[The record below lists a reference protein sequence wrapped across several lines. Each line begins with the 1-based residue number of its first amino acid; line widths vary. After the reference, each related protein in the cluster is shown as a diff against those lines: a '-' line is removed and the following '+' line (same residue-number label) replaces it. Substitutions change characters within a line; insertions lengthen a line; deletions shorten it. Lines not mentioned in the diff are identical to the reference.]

1 MLTTWIVVTFAFYA
15 TYFHTHETWWY
26 LRFLLPAFP
35 AAIVGGLWV
44 IRLFWL
50 RFAPPRLRT
59 PLAARSIALAA
70 MLVVLG
76 RSALWHQRLDATLIG
91 AGESV
96 YPAACTWARAH
107 LPRDALVVTLQTSGA
122 LYYYTAFDLVRLDLL
137 TPERFARIAAVART
151 AGRPIT
157 AVLFPHETIAD
168 LATRAPGR
176 WTQIGAVRHVC
187 FWQWAPVG
195 SP

>member
-1 MLTTWIVVTFAFYA
+1 
-15 TYFHTHETWWY
+15 
-26 LRFLLPAFP
+26 
-35 AAIVGGLWV
+35 
-44 IRLFWL
+44 
-50 RFAPPRLRT
+50 
-59 PLAARSIALAA
+59 